1 MTQQRSRTFTLCD
14 GIRRNILLR
23 ASETIQYNSWSD
35 EFCRKQMLGM
45 VDMLKSREYDNIDPT
60 LLSYQ
65 EMDDLGFGRWNGNS
79 PMRLIPL
86 WLLPFLID
94 QFFCADISGKM
105 CMRKKTDID
114 NDHRGG
120 MLAYGVFSKEEA

>member
-14 GIRRNILLR
+14 GIRRNILMR
-23 ASETIQYNSWSD
+23 ASETIQYNCWSD
-35 EFCRKQMLGM
+35 KFCRKEMSDI
-45 VDMLKSREYDNIDPT
+45 VYVLKTEGYDNINPT

-65 EMDDLGFGRWNGNS
+65 EMDDLGFGRWDGNS

-94 QFFCADISGKM
+94 EFYCADISGKM
-105 CMRKKTDID
+105 RMRKKVDLD

>member
-14 GIRRNILLR
+14 GIRRNILMR

-35 EFCRKQMLGM
+35 EFCRKQMSDM

-65 EMDDLGFGRWNGNS
+65 EMDDLGFGRWDGNS

-94 QFFCADISGKM
+94 QFFCADIGGKM
-105 CMRKKTDID
+105 CVRKKVDLD

-120 MLAYGVFSKEEA
+120 LLAYGVFSKEEA